1 MSRVKVTVAVFI
13 AVVAF
18 SAIAA
23 GSASAGWLVGG
34 KTLTGTKA
42 LKTTAIVDESAIL
55 NTPELGLKIT
65 CSGLSGLAPELVG
78 GTSRAQAKSLI
89 FEGCK
94 VIEPTACTINPT
106 TVATEPIFGLLTL
119 GTGADEDKVLFE
131 PQKPKTFATLN
142 LEGSKCSISGEKSV
156 SGTVV
161 ARAPVGQLERTEQVL
176 EGLGSLEQGS
186 DKLEVA
192 GNQAFLEKGKALL
205 LLASGETW
213 SFD

>member
-55 NTPELGLKIT
+55 STPSLSLKIT
-65 CSGLSGLAPELVG
+65 CAGLSGVTPEIVG
-78 GTSRAQAKSLI
+78 GTSRAQAASLI
-89 FEGCK
+89 FEACK
-94 VIEPTACTINPT
+94 VIEPTNCSISPT
-106 TVATEPIFGLLTL
+106 TVETKAIYGLLTL
-119 GTGADEDKVLFE
+119 GKGEEDNILFE
-131 PQKPKTFATLN
+131 PQTPKTFATLN
-142 LEGSKCSISGEKSV
+142 LAGANCSISGEKPV
-156 SGTVV
+156 TGTVV

-176 EGLGSLEQGS
+176 EGWGSLEQS
-186 DKLEVA
+186 SHELEVG
-192 GNQAFLEKGKALL
+192 GNKSFLEKGKALL
-205 LLASGETW
+205 LLASGEAW